1 MERPS
6 KRLKRQN
13 DKEPGFYA
21 EVDSDDESDEKLDLL
36 KPVSI
41 TLFHKEMAIS
51 CSCLS
56 KYES

>member
-36 KPVSI
+36 VSI
-41 TLFHKEMAIS
+41 LPNVTV
-51 CSCLS
+51 LS
-56 KYES
+56 IHL